1 MAKNATKRIK
11 PSLLQTD
18 KECLGA
24 LQSLSGYAPVNL
36 RYALDVL
43 ETTCD
48 DLNAAQ
54 QAEAQAI
61 AAGAAARLNAVS
73 KEWEFHNLVLGA
85 KDQVVAQFG
94 RDSNEAAAVGL
105 KKKSEY
111 KTRTRK
117 ATQAQV
123 QKLSG

>member
-11 PSLLQTD
+11 PSLLLAD
-18 KECLGA
+18 KECLRA
-24 LQSLSGYAPVNL
+24 LQNLSGYAPVNL
-36 RYALDVL
+36 HYALNVL
-43 ETTCD
+43 ETTCEELD
-48 DLNAAQ
+48 SAQ

-61 AAGAAARLNAVS
+61 AVAAAARLRAIS
-73 KEWEFHNLVLGA
+73 KEWDFHNLMLGA

-111 KTRTRK
+111 KTRARK
-117 ATQAQV
+117 EPPTQAQA
-123 QKLSG
+123 QS